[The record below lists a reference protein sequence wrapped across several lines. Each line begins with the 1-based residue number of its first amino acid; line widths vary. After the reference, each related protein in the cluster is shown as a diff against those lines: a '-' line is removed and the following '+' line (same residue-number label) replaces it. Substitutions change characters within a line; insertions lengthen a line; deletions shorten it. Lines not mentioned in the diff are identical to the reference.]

1 MDQFFIEQSS
11 IRRKFLD
18 KTANL
23 LFVNHYDTV
32 KKYEF
37 FVKERLRILLSEKID
52 ENWLKIVE
60 KKIVELG
67 VAIASIRNETIDIM
81 NNIFNAYDLSFPVGI
96 LKVDGVIE
104 NMLRIKKSID
114 VDLEKLNFILTNRE
128 CIKYEDI
135 NSNEFVDIFLLR
147 QNFNLDEIKFQKE
160 EVSDAK
166 YVSLEEFLDLMDN
179 DKLLPHK
186 IEYMVLKEYLNK

>member
-1 MDQFFIEQSS
+1 MAKEMIDEYNYRGEKIGVV
-11 IRRKFLD
+11 D
-18 KTANL
+18 KDIAHEKGLWHKSVHVWLINDK
-23 LFVNHYDTV
+23 N
-32 KKYEF
+32 E
-37 FVKERLRILLSEKID
+37 ILLQYRCA
-52 ENWLKIVE
+52 E
-60 KKIVELG
+60 KKLYPNTWDCSFAGHISAGEN
-67 VAIASIRNETIDIM
+67 SIQAVQREGKEEI
-81 NNIFNAYDLSFPVGI
+81 G
-96 LKVDGVIE
+96 
-104 NMLRIKKSID
+104 ID

-166 YVSLEEFLDLMDN
+166 YVSLEEFFDLMDN